1 MSATQEVQRNKR
13 RMLEGTVTSDKMAK
27 TITVVVERTY
37 KHEKYKKFVR
47 KRKKYHAH
55 DENGEAHRGDRVEI
69 MACRPMSRIK
79 RWQLVRV
86 LEKASLVAD
95 LSSDTLDPMA
105 SGAPGTSGAP
115 AGAAPS
121 SGGNR

>member
-1 MSATQEVQRNKR
+1 MSATEESQRNQR
-13 RMLEGTVTSDKMAK
+13 RVLEGLVTSDKMAK

-55 DENGEAHRGDRVEI
+55 DETGEAHRGDRVEI

-79 RWQLVRV
+79 RWLLVRV
-86 LEKASLVAD
+86 IEKAALVTD
-95 LSSDTLDPMA
+95 LSTNTLDPLA
-105 SGAPGTSGAP
+105 AGAAGAP

-121 SGGNR
+121 SGGGDR